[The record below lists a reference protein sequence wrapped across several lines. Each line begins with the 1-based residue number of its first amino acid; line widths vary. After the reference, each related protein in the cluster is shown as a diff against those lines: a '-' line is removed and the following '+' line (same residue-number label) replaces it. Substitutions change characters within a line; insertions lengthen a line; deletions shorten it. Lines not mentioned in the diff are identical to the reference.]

1 MTTPRITHVV
11 SDGRRITWH
20 CSTCDKP
27 LKRRGGWI
35 ELVGDQMRT
44 AYEALRRE
52 AEIDARAESTGGL
65 VMYSGADLLDI
76 PGPGRWRATCRTC
89 NGDDQG
95 SGYFIDVDRISTVAA
110 VLHWSAHLAGKVWT
124 EHTDW
129 SDLCRIVAEA
139 ATWRAVA

>member
-11 SDGRRITWH
+11 SDGRRIAWH

-27 LKRRGGWI
+27 LRRRGGWI

-52 AEIDARAESTGGL
+52 AEIEARHRANGITSAAE
-65 VMYSGADLLDI
+65 YFDL
-76 PGPGRWRATCRTC
+76 PGPARWRATCRTC

-95 SGYFIDVDRISTVAA
+95 SGYFIAVEEIATLAA
-110 VLHWSAHLAGKVWT
+110 LLHWTAHLSGKVWT

-129 SDLCRIVAEA
+129 ADVCRTVAA
-139 ATWRAVA
+139 AASRRAAA